1 MTKGLEPAKSEE
13 NRSLTRERA
22 NAVAASIQPVAVSAS
37 RTGLRARVRLPV
49 LLKSLRLQ
57 LTAWYL
63 AFFSALFILFCLL
76 LYGTLARALERRLDE
91 KLASQATTAA
101 ALMRE
106 ELDEMGGDGPRAAS
120 DVLSEMQPS
129 ATAIVI
135 LEQTDVLAASSPIA
149 GNELRAKAAQFLL
162 DPSSDAVWALSE
174 WGNNGARGAAHQF
187 TRAGRTYIAAA
198 IEPRDSIIQQLGVVR
213 KALWFMLPP
222 LLALAGLGGYLLTRR
237 GLAPLKAMVEQSRKI
252 TGESLNTRLEVGH
265 AAEELSAL
273 AVSFNELLS
282 RLDHSFDSMR
292 RFVQDASHEIRTPLA
307 VIRGEADVALANSRS
322 AAEYKESL
330 IVIQEE
336 SRRLSRLVEDLLN
349 LARAD
354 AGHVQLQVQQ
364 LYINDLLADCCRS
377 LQPLAAARKIQLEC
391 QAGEDVAL
399 EGDEELLRRM
409 ISNLIDNAI
418 RYTTPGGKVSAAI
431 ETDGLEVR
439 VRVTDTGVG
448 ISPEAAG
455 HVFERFYR
463 VDQARSRQKSDTL
476 SGGFG
481 LGLSIVKWIADAHHA
496 AVELTSRPGAGST
509 FTVRLP
515 RATVP

>member
-1 MTKGLEPAKSEE
+1 MTSGLERAKGTED
-13 NRSLTRERA
+13 RSLTRDRA
-22 NAVAASIQPVAVSAS
+22 NAVAAPIQSVTVSA
-37 RTGLRARVRLPV
+37 GGNGGRARLRLSV
-49 LLKSLRLQ
+49 LFKSLRLQ

-76 LYGTLARALERRLDE
+76 LYGTLARALEHRLDE
-91 KLASQATTAA
+91 KLASEATTAA

-120 DVLSEMQPS
+120 DVLSEMQPG
-129 ATAIVI
+129 ATVIAI
-135 LEQTDVLAASSPIA
+135 LEQTGLLAASRPIG
-149 GNELRAKAAQFLL
+149 GNQLQSQAAQFLL
-162 DPSSDAVWALSE
+162 EASPDAVWTLSH
-174 WGNNGARGAAHQF
+174 WGNNGARAAAHQF
-187 TRAGRTYIAAA
+187 TRAGRPYIAAA
-198 IEPRDSIIQQLGVVR
+198 IEPRDSIIQQLKVVR
-213 KALWFMLPP
+213 QALWFMLPP

-237 GLAPLKAMVEQSRKI
+237 GLAPLGAMVEQSRKI

-282 RLDHSFDSMR
+282 RLDQSFDSMR

-307 VIRGEADVALANSRS
+307 VIRGEADVSLANDRS
-322 AAEYKESL
+322 AGEYKESL
-330 IVIQEE
+330 TIIQEE

-354 AGHVQLQVQQ
+354 AGRVQVQLQQ
-364 LYINDLLADCCRS
+364 LYINELLADCCRS
-377 LQPLAAARKIQLEC
+377 LQPLAAARKIQLLC
-391 QAGEDVAL
+391 HAAEDVAL
-399 EGDEELLRRM
+399 KGDEELLRRM

-418 RYTTPGGKVSAAI
+418 RYTPAGGKVSAAI
-431 ETDGLEVR
+431 ETCGPEVR
-439 VRVTDTGVG
+439 VLVSDTGVG
-448 ISPEAAG
+448 IAPEAAG

-463 VDQARSRQKSDTL
+463 VDQARSRHKPETI

-481 LGLSIVKWIADAHHA
+481 LGLSIVKWIAEAHHA
-496 AVELTSRPGAGST
+496 AVELSSQPGAGST

-515 RATVP
+515 RAAAP